1 MADFLG
7 LMKQAA
13 ELKSK
18 MEAMQAEL
26 DQIEVAGASGGGL
39 VTVSLSGKGE
49 MKGVKIDDSLMK
61 PQDKEVVE
69 DLIVAAHAD
78 ARRKAEALMQ
88 EKMKSVAGGLPLP
101 PGLEAVLSGFQ
112 SPTMPTATAGPE
124 IERLIQLLARLPGLG
139 PRSARRAALFLIKK
153 REQIMAPLAT
163 ALQTALEKIEICRQ
177 CGNIDSQNPCTVC
190 TDLRRDPSIIVV
202 VADVADLWALER
214 AHAVNARYHV
224 LGGTLSPLDGVGPED
239 LSIDALVSRAHDAAV
254 TEVIL
259 ALNATVDGQTTAH
272 YITDLLHDANVK
284 VTRLAHGVP
293 VGGELDYLD
302 EGTLSAAIRQRT
314 LF

>member
-1 MADFLG
+1 M
-7 LMKQAA
+7 
-13 ELKSK
+13 
-18 MEAMQAEL
+18 
-26 DQIEVAGASGGGL
+26 
-39 VTVSLSGKGE
+39 T
-49 MKGVKIDDSLMK
+49 
-61 PQDKEVVE
+61 
-69 DLIVAAHAD
+69 
-78 ARRKAEALMQ
+78 KA
-88 EKMKSVAGGLPLP
+88 V
-101 PGLEAVLSGFQ
+101 
-112 SPTMPTATAGPE
+112 AGPE

-153 REQIMAPLAT
+153 RELLMMPLTA
-163 ALQTALEKIEICRQ
+163 ALQGALDTIGICRV

-190 TDLRRDPSIIVV
+190 TDPRRDPAVIVV

-214 AHAVNARYHV
+214 AGAINARYHV
-224 LGGTLSPLDGVGPED
+224 LGGTLSPLDGVGPQD
-239 LSIDALVSRAHDAAV
+239 LSIEPLIVRAHEEAV

-272 YITDLLHDANVK
+272 YITDLLQGANVK

-302 EGTLSAAIRQRT
+302 EGTLAAAIRQRT

>member
-1 MADFLG
+1 M
-7 LMKQAA
+7 
-13 ELKSK
+13 S
-18 MEAMQAEL
+18 
-26 DQIEVAGASGGGL
+26 
-39 VTVSLSGKGE
+39 
-49 MKGVKIDDSLMK
+49 
-61 PQDKEVVE
+61 
-69 DLIVAAHAD
+69 
-78 ARRKAEALMQ
+78 
-88 EKMKSVAGGLPLP
+88 
-101 PGLEAVLSGFQ
+101 
-112 SPTMPTATAGPE
+112 TATAGPE

-163 ALQTALEKIEICRQ
+163 AMQTAFEKIEICRT
-177 CGNIDSQNPCTVC
+177 CGSIDTQNPCTVC

-224 LGGTLSPLDGVGPED
+224 LGGTLSPLDGIGPRD
-239 LSIDALVSRAHDAAV
+239 LTIDALITRAHDPAV
-254 TEVIL
+254 SEVIL

-272 YITDLLHDANVK
+272 YITDLLHEANVK

-314 LF
+314 PF